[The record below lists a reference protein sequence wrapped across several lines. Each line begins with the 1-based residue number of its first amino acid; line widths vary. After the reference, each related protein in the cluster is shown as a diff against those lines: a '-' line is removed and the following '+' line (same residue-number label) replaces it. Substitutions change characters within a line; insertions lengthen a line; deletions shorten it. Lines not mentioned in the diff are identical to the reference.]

1 MTLTCAG
8 FLWITQITAP
18 TASVVQPF
26 SASLC
31 AATVT
36 SQMLISAG

>member
-18 TASVVQPF
+18 AASVVQPL
-26 SASLC
+26 SAFLC
-31 AATVT
+31 AATLT